1 MSAAENSKINI
12 SIDGLEPLTHINFD
26 EDQASTIQTIY
37 TQEMLK
43 KNFLVGANV
52 YSSFAYD
59 QKAINKF
66 SDAVHKV
73 FNIIKKAIKS
83 GQPNDFL
90 DSEEK
95 HSGFKRLT

>member
-1 MSAAENSKINI
+1 MIITKKI
-12 SIDGLEPLTHINFD
+12 LLTIKIWNKKNEGYLDYEFNH
-26 EDQASTIQTIY
+26 Y
-37 TQEMLK
+37 LK